1 VETLELLEE
10 LLINFTGTVLLVSHD
25 RIFLDHVVTSTLVFS
40 ENGQIQEYV
49 GGYQNYLEQKSESVS
64 TSIGNTVNKIKNM
77 TVTQKENNKKLT
89 FKEKKELT
97 ELPKEIERLEQ
108 DLKKRQTETQDLNFY
123 KQDEA
128 KIKLKLNELNQ
139 IEEIID
145 QKYQRWNHLE
155 MLD

>member
-1 VETLELLEE
+1 METLELLEE